1 MTGRLRVAWAFSP
14 RAWFRRPG
22 AGPAYAFARER
33 SEQAVATLCDAADAE
48 CALKHVVARKSLE
61 KVKDADGQKVLRRL
75 SADRAPHV
83 S

>member
-1 MTGRLRVAWAFSP
+1 
-14 RAWFRRPG
+14 
-22 AGPAYAFARER
+22 
-33 SEQAVATLCDAADAE
+33 VATLCDAADAE

>member
-1 MTGRLRVAWAFSP
+1 M
-14 RAWFRRPG
+14 
-22 AGPAYAFARER
+22 
-33 SEQAVATLCDAADAE
+33 ATLCDAADAE

-61 KVKDADGQKVLRRL
+61 KVKDADGQKVLRRS